1 MGREPSPLEGTATAR
16 TWDTTTRRRLVVATA
31 RLVVEEEEEEDS
43 TPAPVLVRV
52 QQETVED
59 RMVLGQEGDVLRTVA
74 EEDGLQTVEDWMV
87 RGQEEGVFRTL
98 EDRMVPGSL
107 TTPSLTMPGLAVRPE
122 MREKDTEPGP
132 AEDFPA
138 RRGAGGVEVERAEA
152 TGEDRVVDTTDMA
165 EVGTED
171 SEEEAVGELEERE
184 AGGAREVSRAG
195 VREEGEPGEEGDVV
209 VVVGAAGSR
218 GRPSSS
224 TAW

>member
-16 TWDTTTRRRLVVATA
+16 TWDTTTRRRRVVATA
-31 RLVVEEEEEEDS
+31 RWVVEEEEEGEDS
-43 TPAPVLVRV
+43 TPAPVLVQD

-107 TTPSLTMPGLAVRPE
+107 TTPGLAVRPE

-138 RRGAGGVEVERAEA
+138 RREAGEVEVERAEA

-165 EVGTED
+165 EGGTED

-184 AGGAREVSRAG
+184 AGGAREVSKAG

-209 VVVGAAGSR
+209 VVVGAAGSH